1 MYSKYIF
8 AAAAYSRANQISIL
22 MYDLR
27 FLGSSSYD
35 GDNLQYEPSR
45 ITIDYEAAISMA
57 RWNKGT
63 AGNRHVIRR
72 FNYVRQGTSLNE
84 HGFEWIR
91 TKHQQVDTKSLEIF
105 QNIWSKYVFT
115 SKSKMHTCIHTY
127 IHMYQHLNNKNTIG
141 ITSFCSYI
149 HT

>member
-57 RWNKGT
+57 RWNKDT
-63 AGNRHVIRR
+63 AGNRHVTRR
-72 FNYVRQGTSLNE
+72 FHYVRQGTSFNG
-84 HGFEWIR
+84 HSFEWIR
-91 TKHQQVDTKSLEIF
+91 TKDQQVDTKSLDIF
-105 QNIWSKYVFT
+105 LKIFKAN
-115 SKSKMHTCIHTY
+115 MCLHP
-127 IHMYQHLNNKNTIG
+127 
-141 ITSFCSYI
+141 
-149 HT
+149 